1 MNDKIHF
8 IAEFLNKKDKTLSL
22 AESFTGGKISSLIT
36 NYAGA
41 SNFFKGGVV
50 VYSNESKTS
59 VLGLSDFTINKLGVV
74 SSKTAEKMAILVK
87 KKFQTDY
94 SIATTGN
101 AGPNTSNNLTKVG
114 EVYIAVAFPYGINIR
129 RFHIDGNRKK
139 VINDASNKSLEMLI
153 NVIKG

>member
-1 MNDKIHF
+1 
-8 IAEFLNKKDKTLSL
+8 
-22 AESFTGGKISSLIT
+22 
-36 NYAGA
+36 
-41 SNFFKGGVV
+41 
-50 VYSNESKTS
+50 
-59 VLGLSDFTINKLGVV
+59 
-74 SSKTAEKMAILVK
+74 MAILVK

-114 EVYIAVAFPYGINIR
+114 EGYIAVAFPYGINIR